1 MKYLL
6 QSFFI
11 LLLLAVATP
20 VQAQFRSEMRTANKE
35 YELKAYNLA
44 IESYKRA
51 LSRRPTD
58 VTALSRIADSYR
70 MLNQMQTAH
79 GYYQQAVR
87 ERRVKAET
95 VLEHAHVL
103 KSLGRYEEAKQ
114 WYLLYARDNDA
125 VVGNHFSQSC
135 DFAMAQL
142 NADGGFTVQAISAN
156 SPVADFGPTM
166 VTPTELVF
174 SSARTA
180 GGNFDGQSRNKPL
193 VAAVGPDGN
202 LQQAFD
208 LRTGY
213 TDAAGNV
220 GPVSYSPDGRQVIF
234 TRNNFTAG
242 TRMVPEAGISMNLLI
257 ADINAEQQWV
267 NVRPLP
273 FNGTQVNSGYGTFS
287 ADGNT
292 IYFCSDRP
300 EGYGGFDIYRVNR
313 QGQSW
318 EAVPENLGTVV
329 NSVGDEITPFFDGAS
344 LFFSSNWHHGLGSY
358 DVFRAEVVNGRPS
371 TLYHMGS
378 GINSDRD
385 DIGLVYDPV
394 TSSGYM
400 VSNRIGGSGQEDIYR
415 IGRANANKVLMV
427 MSAQDGSSIPNAA
440 IDFTTCGGQ
449 VYATDAGGRYIFQP
463 TDGLNCEI
471 VIGANGF
478 QAVRVPLQNLQ
489 PDAQNIVRVSL
500 NPAGG
505 GAVTGGGPIGV
516 GGQPAIVGT
525 PNGGTTNGGMA
536 PNGGT
541 VSNGGPAPM
550 PTGTG
555 PTPPGSYRG
564 FVTDA
569 SNGYGIPG
577 ANVQITQRTTGQT
590 ATLNTNNDG
599 AYLMD
604 LAPYNTYD
612 VTITSYGYETVRFPV
627 TNNDGSDPNILG
639 NMTLLPDPSKGI
651 TTTGGGSTTTT
662 TGTTSGSGGGV
673 SYDQVRGYS
682 VQLASVGKQ
691 PDMGEFSS
699 LSNLGRVYSVSN
711 GNGYKIRLGVFAT
724 RAEADRAAAG
734 AKSYY
739 PGAFVVS
746 DNGTLSSGSSSSVS
760 SGGYT
765 PPPTSTT
772 TTNTTSTSGSSGT
785 YKVQLGAFGKP
796 ENFDRSR
803 AGQLGT
809 LETSRRGALTLFM
822 IGNIYSLSEARSIQA
837 RAKSAGY
844 PGAFVL
850 QSVNGSLIKVSN

>member
-1 MKYLL
+1 MKNLL
-6 QSFFI
+6 QFLFV
-11 LLLLAVATP
+11 LLLLAVVTP

-44 IESYKRA
+44 IESYKKALARRA
-51 LSRRPTD
+51 SD

-87 ERRVKAET
+87 ERRVEPNT
-95 VLEHAHVL
+95 ILEHAHVL
-103 KSLGRYEEAKQ
+103 KSLGRYNEAKQ
-114 WYLLYARDNDA
+114 WYLLYARDHDA

-135 DFAMAQL
+135 DFAMAQS
-142 NADGGFTVQAISAN
+142 NADGGFSVQSISSN

-174 SSARTA
+174 NSARTS
-180 GGNFDGQSRNKPL
+180 GGGGFDGQARNKPY
-193 VAAVGPDGN
+193 VAAVGPDGS

-242 TRMVPEAGISMNLLI
+242 TRMVPEAGISMNLMI
-257 ADINAEQQWV
+257 ADINADQQWV
-267 NVRPLP
+267 NARPLP
-273 FNGTQVNSGYGTFS
+273 FNGTDVNSGYGTFS
-287 ADGNT
+287 SDGNT

-329 NSVGDEITPFFDGAS
+329 NSVGDEITPYFDGAS
-344 LFFSSNWHHGLGSY
+344 LFFSSNWHHGLGAY

-378 GINSDRD
+378 GINSARD
-385 DIGLVYDPV
+385 DIGFVYDPV
-394 TSSGYM
+394 TSSGYV

-415 IGRANANKVLMV
+415 VGRANVNKVLMV
-427 MSAQDGSSIPNAA
+427 MSAQDGSAIPNAA
-440 IDFTTCGGQ
+440 VDFSACGGQ
-449 VYATDAGGRYIFQP
+449 IYATDAGGRYVFQP

-478 QAVRVPLQNLQ
+478 QAVRVPLQSLQ

-505 GAVTGGGPIGV
+505 SG
-516 GGQPAIVGT
+516 
-525 PNGGTTNGGMA
+525 
-536 PNGGT
+536 
-541 VSNGGPAPM
+541 PM
-550 PTGTG
+550 PTNGNG
-555 PTPPGSYRG
+555 PTPPGTYRG

-577 ANVQITQRTTGQT
+577 ANVQITQRTTGQM
-590 ATLNTNNDG
+590 ANLNTNNDG
-599 AYLMD
+599 AYLME
-604 LAPYNTYD
+604 LLPYNTYD
-612 VTITSYGYETVRFPV
+612 VTISAYGYETVRFPV
-627 TNNDGSDPNILG
+627 TNNDGSDPNVLG
-639 NMTLLPDPSKGI
+639 NMTLLPD
-651 TTTGGGSTTTT
+651 
-662 TGTTSGSGGGV
+662 GSGGTSGGGDV
-673 SYDQVRGYS
+673 TYSQIQGYS
-682 VQLASVGKQ
+682 VQLASLGKQ
-691 PDMGEFSS
+691 PD
-699 LSNLGRVYSVSN
+699 LSKFDDVKNLGRVYDVNN
-711 GNGYKIRLGVFAT
+711 GSAYKVRIGVFAT
-724 RAEADRAAAG
+724 RAEAAQAAAD
-734 AKSYY
+734 AKAYY
-739 PGAFVVS
+739 PGAFVVT
-746 DNGTLSSGSSSSVS
+746 DNGTVAKGTTT
-760 SGGYT
+760 SGGSGYS
-765 PPPTSTT
+765 PPQPNPPTTAPANSF
-772 TTNTTSTSGSSGT
+772 GR

-796 ENFDRSR
+796 ENFDRNK

-809 LETSRRGALTLFM
+809 VETSMRGTLTLFM
-822 IGNIYSLSEARSIQA
+822 IGNLNSLSEARSVQA
-837 RAKSAGY
+837 RAAAAGY

-850 QSVNGSLIKVSN
+850 ESINGVLTKVPN